1 MYFDELY
8 APLQDMQDWQQIA
21 FSAALCERIFPHY
34 ALFDSLSETNQ
45 AMIARTA
52 LDQVW
57 KQLSLRG
64 NMNADTQLTK
74 IEAIVHGEE
83 DESFGAGLAFDAL
96 VALMATL
103 HCVDNASYEDAASVA
118 HLSRESVAKF
128 VELHAEDDL
137 SDEQLI
143 RHISTHELMVKELA
157 FQSDV
162 MQLLV
167 SQNVA
172 KSSQIDQLKL
182 MAMADGVSNIGISM
196 SHSLWRFGLD

>member
-8 APLQDMQDWQQIA
+8 APLRDMQDWQQTA
-21 FSAALCERIFPHY
+21 FSAALCERIFPHF
-34 ALFDSLSETNQ
+34 ALYDSLLETNQ
-45 AMIARTA
+45 VSVARTA

-64 NMNADTQLTK
+64 NMNAETQLTK
-74 IEAIVHGEE
+74 VEAIIHGDE

-103 HCVDNASYEDAASVA
+103 HCVDNACFEDAASVA

-137 SDEQLI
+137 SDEELI
-143 RHISTHELMVKELA
+143 RHIETHELMLQELA
-157 FQSDV
+157 FQTDV
-162 MQLLV
+162 MQLLN

-172 KSSQIDQLKL
+172 KSSQIDQLKS
-182 MAMADGVSNIGISM
+182 MSMADGVSNIGISM
-196 SHSLWRFGLD
+196 SHG

>member
-162 MQLLV
+162 MLLLV

-196 SHSLWRFGLD
+196 SHS

>member
-103 HCVDNASYEDAASVA
+103 HCVDNACYEDAASVA

-196 SHSLWRFGLD
+196 SHS

>member
-8 APLQDMQDWQQIA
+8 APLRDMQDWQQTA

-34 ALFDSLSETNQ
+34 ALYDSLTESNNHDV
-45 AMIARTA
+45 ARTA

-57 KQLSLRG
+57 KQLALRG

-74 IEAIVHGEE
+74 VEAIVHSEE
-83 DESFGAGLAFDAL
+83 DESFGASLAFDAL

-103 HCVDNASYEDAASVA
+103 HCVGNASYEDAASVA

-128 VELHAEDDL
+128 VELHADDEMG
-137 SDEQLI
+137 DEELI
-143 RHISTHELMVKELA
+143 RHISTHELMVQELA
-157 FQSDV
+157 FHADV
-162 MQLLV
+162 MELII

-172 KSSQIDQLKL
+172 KASQIDQLKTMS
-182 MAMADGVSNIGISM
+182 MANGVSNIGISM
-196 SHSLWRFGLD
+196 NLG